1 MKKKF
6 VNPTIDVVSVE
17 MESHILAGSGGTI
30 VGNQSAVGG
39 SGSSPEQRQDPTTGT
54 DGLAR
59 PQGTDISA
67 YELN

>member
-30 VGNQSAVGG
+30 VGTKTAVGG
-39 SGSSPEQRQDPTTGT
+39 EGTSSENKQDPTTNT